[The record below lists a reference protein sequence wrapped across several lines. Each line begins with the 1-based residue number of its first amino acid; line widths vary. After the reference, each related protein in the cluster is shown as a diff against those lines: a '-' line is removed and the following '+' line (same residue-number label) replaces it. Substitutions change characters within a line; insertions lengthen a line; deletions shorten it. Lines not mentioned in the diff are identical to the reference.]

1 MKRLLLTTALA
12 TIAILPVA
20 QANTI
25 GSVAAVNRDIEGV
38 PPGAA
43 KRALLLGDNVLANE
57 RLISSPDGSG
67 QLLFLDQTSLT
78 VSPNSDIVLDK
89 YVYDPSSQSGEI
101 ALTVSKGVLRMI
113 GGRIT
118 KSNPATIRTPA
129 ATIGIRGGIGLV
141 AYENGQTSVMHVA
154 GEFTRVEAGGQ
165 ILNIT
170 RANGFATIGADGVPV
185 FQGVANEVQIAAF
198 YNRMQGGGGG
208 AETPPVDADIE
219 SAGVAQQNSEEPN
232 AVASA
237 PISTQGES
245 EVSDNAVEVEQGNT
259 SSDTEVVVV
268 PEESDSEM
276 PVEPTPTPPEPTPT
290 PVDPFANFTGGLLLV
305 SPGQSFTT
313 TFGETIDDAVAQN
326 FLIAD
331 DALLFTSVEEGSII
345 GTLEGGE
352 GTVTLPTPAIS
363 GFFDFGLAETDTSV
377 GQLQGTAFADL
388 ESGVL
393 AYYFTTQAGDIG
405 LSLFAE
411 PGPKQMRNINVGN
424 NQFRTTSFNVIPDL
438 HTSGTSM
445 TTVPFL
451 PTGFG
456 ETFDNGERTQIT
468 LISPDD
474 TELFGDGFGSPSF
487 TGTKSLLPVFRVSG
501 NDANQEYLMFV
512 GASRILNNGTDAP
525 ALTLFTRGSTRDG
538 GANVPSRV
546 QSALGSQN
554 LSEGATDGGISVLGA
569 DDDYLLLSNSGTYF
583 DFADNPEEEDDA
595 SRITAIDGSQQILF
609 GNTQLIQRDETTD
622 FAIASRI
629 SIGADVSE
637 FTAELGRNSVGN
649 IPTTLEARF
658 LTQTYASGAAT
669 FGSNQGFDRFLMR
682 TTAIEGPGGS
692 GFFETDSAD
701 GAITLELDTT
711 VDSQDIFALS
721 FAFGGSRSAVINGA
735 TFGMREHNAPSTLED
750 ILLPSGQTTNI
761 ISTSGGDFSG
771 RAPNN
776 GETALRAGLL
786 SHGLADAS
794 SLYPAGTPQTPQYL
808 TWGWWTGQF
817 RFENTGSGD
826 QFDNSRLQFSLN
838 PWVGGNRTN
847 VVPSTGIATFNGAV
861 TVNVLDANGAD
872 FVDGGQFELQYDF
885 GQGLGTATFQ
895 NVANLPDV
903 VVPVDS
909 GLAAGRNHYGG
920 LLSGTDITT
929 FVDGSFFDGPNTNDA
944 LATAGGVSIT
954 RGSDNFIAEGV
965 FWGER

>member
-12 TIAILPVA
+12 TVAILPVA

-89 YVYDPSSQSGEI
+89 YVYDPNNQSGEI
-101 ALTVSKGVLRMI
+101 ALTVGKGVLRMI

-118 KSNPATIRTPA
+118 KSNPAVIKTPT

-165 ILNIT
+165 TLNIT
-170 RANGFATIGADGVPV
+170 RANGFATIGPDGAPV
-185 FQGVANEVQIAAF
+185 FQGVADEAQIAAF

-208 AETPPVDADIE
+208 AETPPADADIE

-245 EVSDNAVEVEQGNT
+245 EVGDNAVEVEQENT
-259 SSDTEVVVV
+259 SSDTEVVVA
-268 PEESDSEM
+268 PEEGDPDE
-276 PVEPTPTPPEPTPT
+276 PVEPTPTPT
-290 PVDPFANFTGGLLLV
+290 DPFANFTGGVLLV

-313 TFGETIDDAVAQN
+313 TFGETIDDAVDQN
-326 FLIAD
+326 FLLAD
-331 DALLFTSVEEGSII
+331 EGLLFTSVEEGSII

-352 GTVTLPTPAIS
+352 GTVTLPTPATS
-363 GFFDFGLAETDTSV
+363 GFFNFDAADTDTPI
-377 GQLQGTAFADL
+377 GQIQGTGFADL

-393 AYYFTTQAGDIG
+393 AYYFNTPAGEIG

-411 PGPKQMRNINVGN
+411 PGPTQMRDINVGN

-438 HTSGTSM
+438 HISGTSP

-451 PTGFG
+451 AAGFG
-456 ETFDNGERTQIT
+456 EAFDNGERTQIT
-468 LISPDD
+468 LISPPD
-474 TELFGDGFGSPSF
+474 TELFGDGFGSASF

-501 NDANQEYLMFV
+501 NGVNQNYLMFV
-512 GASRILNNGTDAP
+512 GASGILNNGTDAP
-525 ALTLFTRGSTRDG
+525 ALTLFTRGSTRNGG
-538 GANVPSRV
+538 GAIPSRV
-546 QSALGSQN
+546 QSAIGSQN

-569 DDDYLLLSNSGTYF
+569 DDNYMLLGNSGTYF

-595 SRITAIDGSQQILF
+595 SRISAIDGSQQLLF

-622 FAIASRI
+622 FTAASRI
-629 SIGADVSE
+629 SIGADAAE
-637 FTAELGRNSVGN
+637 FEAELGRNVPAGAN
-649 IPTTLEARF
+649 GRF

-669 FGSNQGFDRFLMR
+669 FGSNLGLDRFLMR
-682 TTAIEGPGGS
+682 TTAVDGDGGT
-692 GFFETDSAD
+692 GFLATDSAS

-711 VDSQDIFALS
+711 VDSAEIFGLS
-721 FAFGGSRSAVINGA
+721 LAFGGSRSAVIDDAN
-735 TFGMREHNAPSTLED
+735 FGLREHNDPSSLEGF
-750 ILLPSGQTTNI
+750 LLPAGQTSNI
-761 ISTSGGDFSG
+761 IATSGGEFSG

-817 RFENTGSGD
+817 RFAGTGTND

-847 VVPSTGIATFNGAV
+847 VVPTTGVATFNGAV

-895 NVANLPDV
+895 DVANLPDV
-903 VVPVDS
+903 VVPVDA
-909 GLAAGRNHYGG
+909 GLSAGRNHYSGI
-920 LLSGTDITT
+920 LSGADVTSV
-929 FVDGSFFDGPNTNDA
+929 VDGSFFDGPNTNDA

-954 RGSDNFIAEGV
+954 RASDNLIAEGV
-965 FWGER
+965 FWAER